1 MTEEKHWSQ
10 DQNVD
15 AKQQKREEEK
25 PGQDSSPINPTSRGD
40 VVEKPYS
47 VFTLPQKKWIAFLLT
62 LSAFFSPFSSTVY
75 LPALLPIQQEL
86 GITTTQVNLSLTTY
100 LIFQAIA
107 PTLSGELSDTLGRR
121 PVYLITFVIYVA
133 ACAGLAVQKS
143 LAALL
148 ILRMLQSSGSSGTVA
163 IGFGTLA
170 DFTTPAERGSYMGF
184 INSFP
189 LSSPALGP
197 VIGGAIAEA
206 VGWRWIFWF
215 LVVFASATL
224 GLMFLAFPETNRKV
238 VGDGSIRPP
247 VLNRAIL
254 EKLVSPKESWAPSRK
269 SASNGRKRTLRDM
282 VPNPFRSVLII
293 FNKDVS
299 IILLVMSI
307 FYASFYA
314 VMASLPK
321 LFSAIYGYN
330 ELEVGLCYLAF
341 GSGGIISSIV
351 TGKIIDR
358 DFQSVA
364 KEAGIKIDRTKLEDM
379 SKFPLEKAR
388 LKSIWYGM
396 GLCIAAT
403 IPYGWTLSRKPH
415 VAAPLIIQFL
425 IGASNVCV
433 INMIS
438 VFLIDLYPAAPATAT
453 ASGNLCRCMF
463 GAVSTSVI
471 DIMLT
476 KMGVGWTFTFWG
488 LVCLICFPL
497 LELERRQGHNW
508 RLERYQ
514 DLMKKQEGNLRGGEG
529 GQSRV

>member
-1 MTEEKHWSQ
+1 MTEAADRSRH
-10 DQNVD
+10 QNAEVE
-15 AKQQKREEEK
+15 QEKREEA
-25 PGQDSSPINPTSRGD
+25 GQEYAPISPIEGTPAP
-40 VVEKPYS
+40 EKAYS
-47 VFTLPQKKWIAFLLT
+47 VFTSAQKKWIVFLLT

-75 LPALLPIQQEL
+75 LPALIPVQQEL

-107 PTLSGELSDTLGRR
+107 PTISGELSDTLGRR
-121 PVYLITFVIYVA
+121 PVYLITFIIYVA

-148 ILRMLQSSGSSGTVA
+148 VLRMLQSSGSSGTVA
-163 IGFGTLA
+163 IAFGTLA
-170 DFTTPAERGSYMGF
+170 DFTTSAERGSYMGVM
-184 INSFP
+184 NSFP

-206 VGWRWIFWF
+206 AGWRWIFWF
-215 LVVFASATL
+215 LVIFASLAL

-247 VLNRAIL
+247 ALNRAVL
-254 EKLVSPKESWAPSRK
+254 EKFVSPKESWAS
-269 SASNGRKRTLRDM
+269 SSEHAEGRKRNVRDM

-307 FYASFYA
+307 YYAAFYA

-321 LFSAIYGYN
+321 LFSEIYGYN

-341 GSGGIISSIV
+341 GAGGIISSIL

-364 KEAGIKIDRTKLEDM
+364 KKAGIKVDRKKLEDM

-388 LKSIWYGM
+388 LKSIWYAM

-403 IPYGWTLSRKPH
+403 IPYGWTLSRRPH
-415 VAAPLIIQFL
+415 VAAPLVLQFI
-425 IGASNVCV
+425 IGASNICV

-453 ASGNLCRCMF
+453 ASGNLCRCSF

-476 KMGVGWTFTFWG
+476 KLGVGWTFTFWG

-497 LELERRQGHNW
+497 LEMERRWGHKW
-508 RLERYQ
+508 RLARFE
-514 DLMKKQEGNLRGGEG
+514 DLMKKQEQEKRKNEPGDGA
-529 GQSRV
+529 